1 MQLLVVKR
9 GRLNTFRMLS
19 EQFANMQ
26 DVQVIWDRRSGVD
39 RRARPETVV
48 FERRG
53 RERRTSQ
60 DRRGPVEEYVVVT
73 VANPVELHRRR
84 VSS

>member
-19 EQFANMQ
+19 EQFANVQ

-39 RRARPETVV
+39 RRARTETIV

-53 RERRTSQ
+53 QERRTSH
-60 DRRGPVEEYVVVT
+60 DRRGPVEEYVVVN
-73 VANPVELHRRR
+73 VPVEPRRQR